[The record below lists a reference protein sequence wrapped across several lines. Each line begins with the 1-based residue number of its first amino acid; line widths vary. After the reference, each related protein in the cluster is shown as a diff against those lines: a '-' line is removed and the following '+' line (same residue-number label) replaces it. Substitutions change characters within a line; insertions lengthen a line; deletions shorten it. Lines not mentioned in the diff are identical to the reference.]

1 MHPLWHHA
9 AVKLDGENFP
19 ALCAD
24 LDEAVRE
31 LTSAVERDASLWT
44 RGRPGKWSAGQQI
57 AHVGVMV
64 TRMVEAFEA
73 VEPALRARTLPM
85 VPRRGLLQ
93 TMFMK
98 VVVEHGFMPS
108 GARAGAASLPP
119 DRPELAVTLA
129 ALRRDA
135 GRLRSLGERL
145 GAAERDQ
152 LWIWNP
158 DFVTTWA
165 YRLPEAVRIH
175 AVHARHHA
183 RSIAAVG
190 AGHA

>member
-1 MHPLWHHA
+1 MKPR
-9 AVKLDGENFP
+9 GEKFP
-19 ALCAD
+19 TLCAD
-24 LDEAVRE
+24 LVEAMGE
-31 LTSAVERDASLWT
+31 LTSAVEREASLWA
-44 RGRPGKWSAGQQI
+44 RGRPGKWTAGQQI

-64 TRMVEAFEA
+64 TRMAEPFEA
-73 VEPALRARTLPM
+73 AEPALRAGTLPV

-93 TMFMK
+93 TIFMK

-108 GARAGAASLPP
+108 GARAGAASFPP

-183 RSIAAVG
+183 RGIAAIPAG
-190 AGHA
+190 A